1 MNEKDIK
8 LPSNKKFGLFFT
20 FIFLIFSSYSFWKN
34 NFYVGLILLL
44 LGLTIFFIT
53 IINSKKLT
61 LLNKLWM
68 KLGIILGSIVNPII
82 LGILFFGMFFPLG
95 CIMRLL
101 GRDELN
107 LKLGKNTSSWNYK
120 ISNIQHNNN
129 FNQQF

>member
-20 FIFLIFSSYSFWKN
+20 FIFLILSSYSFWNN

-53 IINSKKLT
+53 IINSKGLAP
-61 LLNKLWM
+61 LNKLWM

>member
-20 FIFLIFSSYSFWKN
+20 FIFLILSSYSFWNN

-44 LGLTIFFIT
+44 LGLTIFFT
-53 IINSKKLT
+53 IINSKGLAP
-61 LLNKLWM
+61 LNKLWM